1 MRNKQI
7 IPDRYE
13 FLVYQFLKDGF
24 ESGEV
29 HCRDSLRFRSFEDD
43 LLSDK
48 DWENKT
54 ALIDDANLPILKDSI
69 QTHLN
74 YLEEL
79 LENRLKQVNQRITSK
94 ENNHFVFKGR
104 GDQSRWMLEY
114 PDKFDDTNNPLFN
127 SIQHNEISNILRFVH
142 QKTGFL
148 NSFEHLLDKYAKSD
162 PFRGMGKNPRNEI
175 IHN

>member
-13 FLVYQFLKDGF
+13 FLVYQFLKDEF

-43 LLSDK
+43 LLSGK

-54 ALIDDANLPILKDSI
+54 ALIDDANLPILKDST
-69 QTHLN
+69 QAHLN

-79 LENRLKQVNQRITSK
+79 LENRIKQVNQRITSQ
-94 ENNHFVFKGR
+94 ETTILFSKG
-104 GDQSRWMLEY
+104 GAI
-114 PDKFDDTNNPLFN
+114 KAAGC
-127 SIQHNEISNILRFVH
+127 SNIPINSMTRTIRF
-142 QKTGFL
+142 
-148 NSFEHLLDKYAKSD
+148 
-162 PFRGMGKNPRNEI
+162 
-175 IHN
+175 